1 MPISNA
7 HQEIHMIDVKFDDV
21 KGLHEVKDELKEV
34 IDYLKNPEK
43 YKRLGARLP
52 KGVLLVGVSFFFCL
66 KQFEN
71 FKSINFLF

>member
-1 MPISNA
+1 
-7 HQEIHMIDVKFDDV
+7 MIDVKFDDV

-71 FKSINFLF
+71 LKSITFLF

>member
-1 MPISNA
+1 
-7 HQEIHMIDVKFDDV
+7 MIDVKFDDV

-52 KGVLLVGVSFFFCL
+52 KGVLLVGVSFFFVLNNL
-66 KQFEN
+66 KILNQLIFF
-71 FKSINFLF
+71 FKASWNWKDSFS